1 MKSEQDYTQ
10 LTLEELQKAEKN
22 INRQVITLSVMIG
35 FLFGIMIFGVVAN
48 GFGLVYIL
56 IPILLIAAF
65 TKRSKTLNKELTAIR
80 EEMSYQSAL
89 DKNKQ

>member
-89 DKNKQ
+89 DKNMQ

>member
-1 MKSEQDYTQ
+1 MQNKQDYALLSFEQ
-10 LTLEELQKAEKN
+10 LKKAEKK
-22 INRQVITLSVMIG
+22 IYRQAITAAVIIG

-89 DKNKQ
+89 EKNKQ